1 MKIGIGKK
9 TSSKHPIDDKPSVDD
24 LFTALQLHRLTIAD
38 NFILLERYP
47 LKSPYSYAQIVQ
59 DKTSREHLYLI
70 DEISLTKDETQT
82 LNTISDLLN
91 DKLQAPEE
99 EEDHLDSFRRQL
111 PEILQ
116 RYPKLT
122 KTISPVAMQ
131 KISYYLERDLVGF
144 GKIDSLMVDPYI
156 EDISCNGIDEPV
168 YLWHRT
174 YENIRTNIM
183 FSNEEEL
190 DTFVISLVHKAG
202 KHVST
207 AYPMVDA
214 TLPGKHRLAVLY
226 GKEVTPR
233 GTSFT
238 IRKFREDPL
247 TVIDLIQN
255 DTISLNV
262 AAYLW
267 LLVENKLSTMV
278 IGATGAG
285 KTTALNAIAG
295 IIHPQNKVI
304 TVEEVAEINLLRDNW
319 ISTISRSGFGIEHSG
334 EIPLFDLVKSAV
346 RHRPD
351 WIIVGEIRGDEAYVL
366 FQALATGHGG
376 LCTMHAEA
384 ASDAMKRLTQPPMNI
399 PESIIPLMHCMI
411 SVKHVKAPALIQAGQ
426 QVSRR
431 KFVTIV
437 EIERAS
443 QLHTVFQW
451 DNVTETYREYIENS
465 YLFTKIADKWGH
477 PVEYVYEE
485 FERRKEILQAL
496 ISQGIRSYVEI
507 AQFLNQFYN
516 EPQRVFEQLMESR

>member
-1 MKIGIGKK
+1 MNLGRRKK
-9 TSSKHPIDDKPSVDD
+9 SKSKQHIEDTPSVDD
-24 LFTALQLHRLTIAD
+24 LFEALQLQRQSLAD
-38 NFILLERYP
+38 NFDLIERYP
-47 LKSPYSYAQIVQ
+47 LKSPFSYAQIVQ
-59 DKTSREHLYLI
+59 DKTSLEHLYLI
-70 DEISLTKDETQT
+70 DEIALTKDESHA
-82 LNTISDLLN
+82 LAAISDLLN
-91 DKLQAPEE
+91 NKLLAPDDEE
-99 EEDHLDSFRRQL
+99 SHIDSFRRQL

-116 RYPKLT
+116 RQPKLT
-122 KTISPVAMQ
+122 KSLSPVAFQ

-144 GKIDSLMVDPYI
+144 GKIDSLMLDPYI
-156 EDISCNGIDEPV
+156 EDISCNGVDEPI
-168 YLWHRT
+168 YLWHRS
-174 YENIRTNIM
+174 YENIKTNVM
-183 FSNEEEL
+183 FNDDEEL
-190 DTFVISLVHKAG
+190 DTLVVSLVHKAG

-238 IRKFREDPL
+238 IRKFRDDPL
-247 TVIDLIQN
+247 TIIDLIQN
-255 DTISLNV
+255 DTISLTV

-267 LLVENKLSTMV
+267 MLVENKLSTMI

-285 KTTALNAIAG
+285 KTTALNAVAG

-376 LCTMHAEA
+376 LCTMHAEEA
-384 ASDAMKRLTQPPMNI
+384 GDAMKRLTQPPMNI
-399 PESIIPLMHCMI
+399 PSSIIPLMHCMV
-411 SVKHVKAPALIQAGQ
+411 SVKHVKAPALVQSSRQI
-426 QVSRR
+426 SRR
-431 KFVTIV
+431 KFVTVV

-443 QLHTVFQW
+443 RLHTVFRW
-451 DNVTETYREYIENS
+451 DNVTEIYHEDLENS
-465 YLFTKIADKWGH
+465 FLFAKIADKWGR

-485 FERRKEILQAL
+485 FERRKEILQVLMA
-496 ISQGIRSYVEI
+496 QGIRSYVEI

-516 EPQRVFEQLMESR
+516 EPQRVFEQLMESK